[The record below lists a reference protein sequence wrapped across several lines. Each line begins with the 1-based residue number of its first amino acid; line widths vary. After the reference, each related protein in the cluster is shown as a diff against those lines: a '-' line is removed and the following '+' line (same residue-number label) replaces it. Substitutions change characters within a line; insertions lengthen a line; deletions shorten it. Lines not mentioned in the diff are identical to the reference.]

1 MSGGSGATG
10 NSGGIGGATG
20 SWMGG
25 SLASQTAASAIGVL
39 ATIDGLA
46 FIMVRSEG
54 SGR

>member
-25 SLASQTAASAIGVL
+25 SLASQTAASTVAAL
-39 ATIDGLA
+39 ATIDSLA
-46 FIMVRSEG
+46 FIIVRSEG